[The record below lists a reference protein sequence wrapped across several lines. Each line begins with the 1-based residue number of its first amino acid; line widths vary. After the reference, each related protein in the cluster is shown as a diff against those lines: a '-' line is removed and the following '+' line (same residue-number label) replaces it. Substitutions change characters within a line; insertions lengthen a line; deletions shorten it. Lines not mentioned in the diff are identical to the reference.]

1 MPRDINSRLENLRVR
16 RKGVDAVNSG
26 RVTADFAEDVLRK
39 SIIQESWQRRAT
51 AQPYTR
57 YALGA
62 MQAVDPA
69 YTQKSRDEAERVAK
83 QLREGLSVSI
93 ETRLQGSVPLDVHI
107 RGVSDVDLLIL
118 RTGFYTYATYGTRAL
133 AGYYTSP
140 TSETSLSALTSL
152 RGESEELL
160 KRRYWGATVDC
171 SGGKCIALSGGAFE
185 RPVDVVPS
193 HWNDTAA
200 YQASL
205 AEHDRGV
212 TILDKKVPETI
223 DNLPFTHIKRVHDRD
238 TAYLGGLKKAI
249 RLVKNVKNDAAA
261 ETTAAKLP
269 SFDIAAL
276 MYHANQSAL
285 QAGYINELYI
295 LGEAQRFCDWC
306 YRNKDEAGRLM
317 TPDGLRP
324 VLNNDA
330 KREGLLII
338 STELDDLAQ
347 QVAREQGLFNSSP
360 TWSDIYST
368 LGNARVPVAA

>member
-1 MPRDINSRLENLRVR
+1 MPRDINARLENLRVR

-26 RVTADFAEDVLRK
+26 RVTASFAEDVLRK
-39 SIIQESWQRRAT
+39 SVIQESWQRRAT
-51 AQPYTR
+51 SQPYTR

-107 RGVSDVDLLIL
+107 RGVSDVDLLVL
-118 RTGFYTYATYGTRAL
+118 RTGFHTYVTYGARAL

-152 RGESEELL
+152 RRESEDLL

-171 SGGKCIALSGGAFE
+171 SGGKCIALSGGSFE

-193 HWNDTAA
+193 HWNDTVA
-200 YQASL
+200 YQSSL

-212 TILDKKVPETI
+212 TILNKTVPETI

-238 TAYLGGLKKAI
+238 TAYYGGLKKAI
-249 RLVKNVKNDAAA
+249 RLVKNVKNDAANEA
-261 ETTAAKLP
+261 SAAKLP

-276 MYHANQSAL
+276 MYHADEIPL
-285 QAGYINELYI
+285 KAGYINELYI
-295 LGEAQRFCDWC
+295 LREAQRFFDWC
-306 YRNKDEAGRLM
+306 YRNKDEASKLM
-317 TPDGLRP
+317 TPDGSRTI
-324 VLNNDA
+324 LNNEG
-330 KREGLLII
+330 KWTGLLTI

-347 QVAREQGLFNSSP
+347 QVAREQGLYSSSP
-360 TWSDIYST
+360 TWNDIYST
-368 LGNARVPVAA
+368 LGNARVPAAA